1 MLVAAAEG
9 DVRWAQNGML
19 THCMSDRAWRDELT
33 ELEIYRMIARLTEAG
48 FAENRTG
55 GLGSRAGARDVP

>member
-33 ELEIYRMIARLTEAG
+33 ELEIYRTIARLTEAG
-48 FAENRTG
+48 FADA
-55 GLGSRAGARDVP
+55 GSRAGARDVP